1 MEWLKDMNK
10 VALLSAGT
18 GGKVPDNEANVI
30 AAYCCLMYHPDSPL
44 QKTKDRK
51 ERKLKALNACGAD
64 ESVAEKIAS
73 MSYEF
78 MFVSGKWFA
87 EYGSDWMDLYVT
99 LCLKID
105 QLHEILRQPIVL
117 TDMTADDRAKTVKY
131 NCDAAE
137 EIGKL
142 ISKKEEI
149 EKKLF
154 ADNKDTK
161 EEARRILAGS
171 LSPESMAGMNI

>member
-1 MEWLKDMNK
+1 M
-10 VALLSAGT
+10 
-18 GGKVPDNEANVI
+18 
-30 AAYCCLMYHPDSPL
+30 
-44 QKTKDRK
+44 
-51 ERKLKALNACGAD
+51 
-64 ESVAEKIAS
+64 
-73 MSYEF
+73 
-78 MFVSGKWFA
+78 
-87 EYGSDWMDLYVT
+87 
-99 LCLKID
+99 
-105 QLHEILRQPIVL
+105 
-117 TDMTADDRAKTVKY
+117 KY